1 MDRNGSEL
9 GYKEAIP
16 VQIRPLSLLPEL
28 FTSSASATVSKQP
41 PLLKLGE
48 GKVKVRLGNSR
59 PDFIFGRVHFDL
71 RNELELELQEL

>member
-1 MDRNGSEL
+1 RNGSEL

-28 FTSSASATVSKQP
+28 FTSSASATVSKQH

-48 GKVKVRLGNSR
+48 GKVKVRLGNS
-59 PDFIFGRVHFDL
+59 PTGLCFGSGSFDCIM
-71 RNELELELQEL
+71 NQS